1 MHALRD
7 RGHCRS
13 VRNYCSCRGF
23 QTGSKERL
31 HTQCLTSASAKY
43 LQNPNP
49 SPGLGI
55 CAALFLLVAQTT
67 VSAVAAVG
75 YCKFR
80 PVLSETKQTI
90 ILVCGV
96 VSW

>member
-1 MHALRD
+1 MISSWR
-7 RGHCRS
+7 RGAR
-13 VRNYCSCRGF
+13 
-23 QTGSKERL
+23 RL
-31 HTQCLTSASAKY
+31 LTSASTKY

-67 VSAVAAVG
+67 VLAVAAVG